1 MFSTSAPALL
11 FRSRPAGLWCRAVFG
26 ALLLSGTA
34 FGQFGNGGG
43 RNPDD
48 SFKRVG
54 AADQV
59 DVEVVARPV
68 PSFPL
73 PSEQETR
80 ILQAL
85 STTTSVK
92 WDDKPLREALR
103 DLGQQHNF
111 NIWIDLQAMSDAGND
126 SDQPVALELSDVS
139 LRSCLRLILEPLQ
152 LYPVIEDDVM
162 KITTLDKLNLKTTT
176 RVYPV
181 GDLFDTPEEAAQF
194 LESLTCGLGMRA
206 DNEGVPRFAVSSR
219 MKTLTVRESY
229 TVQEQV
235 QTLLRAL
242 RDAQPAPKPAP
253 KLEDNRKI

>member
-1 MFSTSAPALL
+1 MFSTSAQAPVFRTRAARL
-11 FRSRPAGLWCRAVFG
+11 FCCAAFV

-34 FGQFGNGGG
+34 FGQFGSGGG
-43 RNPDD
+43 FNP
-48 SFKRVG
+48 
-54 AADQV
+54 ADPPIRSGPKMQAEV
-59 DVEVVARPV
+59 DAGSRPV

-73 PSEQETR
+73 PSAQETL
-80 ILQAL
+80 ILHAMN
-85 STTTSVK
+85 TATSVK
-92 WDDKPLREALR
+92 CEDKPLREALR
-103 DLGQQHNF
+103 DLCQQHNF
-111 NIWIDLQAMSDAGND
+111 NIWIDLQALSDAGID
-126 SDQPVALELSDVS
+126 SDQPVNVELSDVS

-152 LYPVIEDDVM
+152 LYPVVEDDVM
-162 KITTLDKLNLKTTT
+162 KITTLDKLNLQTTT

-206 DNEGVPRFAVSSR
+206 ENDGVPRFAVSSR

-242 RDAQPAPKPAP
+242 RDAQPAPKPD
-253 KLEDNRKI
+253 DNRKI